1 MDLYIVT
8 NFSKVLEKMRELGL
22 RYGDDEKS
30 NVVVGIF
37 FDVDCP
43 ACARMHRECGDYIMS
58 LVRGGKI
65 ALYYLDFPVHRGS
78 ENAHV
83 ILRRIYRNNPDAFLE
98 VIRKVYSNP
107 DDKSFVESLKSTNVP
122 KEEVD
127 IVMTCKKFGKDLG
140 VRGTPTMIIG
150 MKSKNIALIIEGYWG
165 RAATEKLIERAL
177 NEDKE
182 LEKLIT
188 LLVLIGNVREYPP
201 KTEATQQA
209 GQTEGKTQTTQA
221 SA

>member
-22 RYGDDEKS
+22 RYGDDERC
-30 NVVVGIF
+30 NVVLGIF

-58 LVRGGKI
+58 LVREGKV

-107 DDKSFVESLKSTNVP
+107 DDKSFVESLKNTNVP

-140 VRGTPTMIIG
+140 VRGTPTMLIG
-150 MKSKNIALIIEGYWG
+150 MKSKNIALVIEGYWG

-177 NEDKE
+177 TEDKE

-188 LLVLIGNVREYPP
+188 LLVLIGNIKEYPP
-201 KTEATQQA
+201 KTETQT
-209 GQTEGKTQTTQA
+209 QTSEKTQTTQA

>member
-1 MDLYIVT
+1 VT

-22 RYGDDEKS
+22 RYGDDEKT

-43 ACARMHRECGDYIMS
+43 ACARMHRECSEYIMS
-58 LVRGGKI
+58 LVREGKI
-65 ALYYLDFPVHRGS
+65 SLYYLDFPVHRGS

-98 VIRKVYSNP
+98 VIRKVYLNP
-107 DDKSFVESLKSTNVP
+107 EDKSFVESLKNVEVP
-122 KEEVD
+122 KEEVE
-127 IVMTCKKFGKDLG
+127 IVMTCKKFGKELG
-140 VRGTPTMIIG
+140 VRGTPTMLIG
-150 MKSKNIALIIEGYWG
+150 MRSKNIALVIEGYWG

-177 NEDKE
+177 TEDKE

-188 LLVLIGNVREYPP
+188 LLILIGNVREYPP
-201 KTEATQQA
+201 RTET
-209 GQTEGKTQTTQA
+209 GGEKTQTTQQA
-221 SA
+221 SSMSGS